1 MPDRDHPP
9 PALPWGLITVGTLGV
24 LGLYAVFVLSTTG
37 QAWDTAVMDR
47 ASARPGSRRLAEAI
61 VEELGPMRMVLLCGM
76 ACLTGLLRHWRVALG
91 AGVAVMVCLAG
102 PQILKATLPR
112 PQLADPWPMPNS
124 LPSGHTA
131 AVAALAV
138 ALVLV
143 LPLAWR
149 GLVLLVGT
157 GATALMGAMVVVL
170 SYHRP
175 SDVLA
180 SASLALAAWGAG
192 LLVQGR
198 WAASTRAGSGPAQR
212 RPRARGGSVGG
223 YSPSS
228 EPSSA
233 S

>member
-1 MPDRDHPP
+1 MPDHDRPP
-9 PALPWGLITVGTLGV
+9 PVLPWGLITAGVLGV
-24 LGLYAVFVLSTTG
+24 LGLYVIFVLSTTG

-47 ASARPGSRRLAEAI
+47 AAARPGSRRLAETI
-61 VEELGPMRMVLLCGM
+61 VAELGPTRMVLLCGM
-76 ACLTGLLRHWRVALG
+76 ACLTGLMRHWRVAMG
-91 AGVAVMVCLAG
+91 AGVAVAVCLVG

-131 AVAALAV
+131 AVAALTV

-143 LPLAWR
+143 LPAAWR
-149 GLVLLVGT
+149 GLALLAGG

-170 SYHRP
+170 SHHRP

-180 SASLALAAWGAG
+180 SAALALAAWGAG

-198 WAASTRAGSGPAQR
+198 WATGTPT
-212 RPRARGGSVGG
+212 GSVVR
-223 YSPSS
+223 
-228 EPSSA
+228 SA
-233 S
+233 ASA

>member
-1 MPDRDHPP
+1 MPDHDRPP
-9 PALPWGLITVGTLGV
+9 PVLPWALITVGALGV
-24 LGLYAVFVLSTTG
+24 LGLYVVFVLSTTG

-47 ASARPGSRRLAEAI
+47 ASARPRARGVAEVI
-61 VEELGPMRMVLLCGM
+61 VAELGPTRMVALCGM

-91 AGVAVMVCLAG
+91 AAVAVAVLLVG
-102 PQILKATLPR
+102 PQVFKATLPR

-131 AVAALAV
+131 AVAALTV

-143 LPLAWR
+143 LPVAWR
-149 GLVLLVGT
+149 GLVLLVGA

-180 SASLALAAWGAG
+180 SACLALAAWGTG

-198 WAASTRAGSGPAQR
+198 WRTGTPTGHGLRSTAPA
-212 RPRARGGSVGG
+212 
-223 YSPSS
+223 
-228 EPSSA
+228 
-233 S
+233 